1 MSKAIEILNATRD
14 EAETVI
20 NECNQ
25 AIRAIQRAAGTLPFQ
40 IALAKAPKMPKIGKV
55 KATVKGKR
63 SPLTLAKM
71 RIGQAKRRG
80 KEPLT
85 EDMALV
91 EGQAAE

>member
-1 MSKAIEILNATRD
+1 MSKAIEILKATRD
-14 EAETVI
+14 EAATVI

-25 AIRAIQRAAGTLPFQ
+25 AIEAIQKATGVAIKPAA
-40 IALAKAPKMPKIGKV
+40 APKMPKIGKV

-80 KEPLT
+80 KEPT
-85 EDMALV
+85 AEDMALV